1 MFISG
6 IRYKTRW
13 SCRWNSLHS
22 CTQNFAKGAGGLE
35 MGDRQCRGRGS
46 RVEVWSGGL
55 GVTGV
60 WGWRVTSLVPFWF
73 SISYLN

>member
-13 SCRWNSLHS
+13 SCRWNSLRS
-22 CTQNFAKGAGGLE
+22 CTQNFAKDAGGLE
-35 MGDRQCRGRGS
+35 MGDWQCRGK
-46 RVEVWSGGL
+46 VEVWSRGL

-60 WGWRVTSLVPFWF
+60 
-73 SISYLN
+73 